1 MAVERF
7 ELAADIWQMAIGL
20 EIWSDPVS
28 VTSPEDSEALSGRS
42 QAFAIDCRLVAAGVL
57 AVAAAAVATSRQVAV
72 EAWVEGDHWQRNPRV
87 ALAILGKHVAAGVV
101 FQRASS
107 SR

>member
-7 ELAADIWQMAIGL
+7 ELAADIWQMPIGL
-20 EIWSDPVS
+20 EIWSDP

-42 QAFAIDCRLVAAGVL
+42 QAFAIGCRLVAAGVL